1 MIVPSSTPRIVRSL
15 ARTAPTTALI
25 LAVTTG
31 CTGGGSDTEDTQSS
45 QTSGDTE
52 GDATGETSGT
62 TAAETTSTV
71 TTDSATDT
79 DADTDT
85 DTGGE
90 LVTPDLSCPGD
101 PSGNCDAIPGAQL
114 TAGAAVVSIIPKCWE
129 VWIDDNGDAKYES
142 TKDTLLDCGCDQ
154 LCPDD
159 QGYEGPDE
167 GENDGEIQ
175 GIWLAGFGNGRAAT
189 GIRSPEMGLVGAGD
203 GWDARSLV
211 LEQGNTTVAIVTIDT
226 IGYFNDEVVEIRKML
241 AADNIKVDH
250 VVVQALH
257 NHEGPD
263 TMGMWGQEFLQPG
276 YNEAYGQQVR
286 EAIVEAIT
294 ISVSELRPVQ
304 VMTVGE
310 VDISTYHENGLANV
324 IRDSRD
330 PWVVDEMLS
339 AIRLVAEEEKT
350 IATLVSY
357 GCHPETLDDTNTL
370 ITADFVHAL
379 RRTVE
384 DGSVWE
390 TAPGKEG
397 FGGPAIFVNAAV
409 GGMMTTLGVE
419 VTNPDGDTYKSPS
432 FEKADSIGQLLGE
445 MAIDA
450 IELGDV
456 LDAPQLSV
464 ANTAFKLDVL
474 NPTFKL
480 LFEAGVLKRTT
491 YPGEGGSD
499 ALRIQTEMSVINLGP
514 VQMLS
519 IPGEILPELV
529 IGGYD
534 GSRINAPGVPL
545 VDPNNTNPPDLDNAP
560 EGPYIQERMGGAYR
574 WIIGLGN
581 DELGYIIPDYNFEL
595 SRGNPYVEE
604 AEGDHY
610 EETNSLGPHVA
621 GIVDGYTDELT
632 RWSAAML
639 GQ

>member
-1 MIVPSSTPRIVRSL
+1 MMVSSAPLRILRAFARTVPS
-15 ARTAPTTALI
+15 TALL
-25 LAVTTG
+25 LAAITG
-31 CTGGGSDTEDTQSS
+31 CAGGGSDTQDTQSS
-45 QTSGDTE
+45 QTDGDTE
-52 GDATGETSGT
+52 GSTTAETSGT
-62 TAAETTSTV
+62 TASETTSTV
-71 TTDSATDT
+71 TTESATDT
-79 DADTDT
+79 DTDT

-90 LVTPDLSCPGD
+90 LVTPDLYCPGD
-101 PSGNCDAIPGAQL
+101 PSGICDAVPGAQL
-114 TAGAAVVSIIPKCWE
+114 MAGAAVVSIIPNCWE
-129 VWIDDNGDAKYES
+129 RWIDENDDAKYEA

-159 QGYEGPDE
+159 VGYQGPDE

-189 GIRSPEMGLVGAGD
+189 GIRTPEMGLVGAGD
-203 GWDARSLV
+203 GWDARSVV
-211 LEQGNTTVAIVTIDT
+211 LGQGNTTVAIVTVDT

-241 AADNIKVDH
+241 AADNVKVDH

-276 YNEAYGQQVR
+276 YDEAYGEQVR
-286 EAIVEAIT
+286 EAIVEAISL
-294 ISVSELRPVQ
+294 SVADMRPVQ
-304 VMTVGE
+304 LMTVGE

-339 AIRLVAEEEKT
+339 AVRLVAEEEKT

-357 GCHPETLDDTNTL
+357 GCHPETLADDNTL

-384 DGSVWE
+384 EGSVWE

-397 FGGPAIFVNAAV
+397 FGGPAIFINAAV

-419 VTNPDGDTYKSPS
+419 VTNPDGDTYKSAS

-450 IELGDV
+450 IELGEV
-456 LDAPQLSV
+456 LDAPELSV
-464 ANTAFKLDVL
+464 ANTAFKVDVV
-474 NPTFKL
+474 NPSFKL

-491 YPGEGGSD
+491 YPSEEGGD
-499 ALRIQTEMSVINLGP
+499 ELRIQTEMSVINLGP

-534 GSRINAPGVPL
+534 GSRVNAPGVPL
-545 VDPNNTNPPDLDNAP
+545 VDPENPNPPDLDNAP
-560 EGPYIQERMGGAYR
+560 EGPYIQDRMGGTYR

-595 SRGNPYVEE
+595 AQGNPYVDE

-621 GIVDGYTDELT
+621 GLVDRYADELT
-632 RWSAAML
+632 QWSAAML